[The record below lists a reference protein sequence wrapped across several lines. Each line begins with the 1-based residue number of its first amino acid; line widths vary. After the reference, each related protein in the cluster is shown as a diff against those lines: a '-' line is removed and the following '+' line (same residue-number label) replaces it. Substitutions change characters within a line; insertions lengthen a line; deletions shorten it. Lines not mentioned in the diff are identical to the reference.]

1 MVRRG
6 PLGHDEECELLM
18 YEGGI
23 CTCPDED
30 ELPPRRDTCDVPVW
44 GEEPSTHDGRL
55 AGPALDW

>member
-1 MVRRG
+1 MLRRG
-6 PLGHDEECELLM
+6 SLDHDEECELLM

-30 ELPPRRDTCDVPVW
+30 EPPRWDTYGAPVH

>member
-6 PLGHDEECELLM
+6 PLDHDEECELLM

-23 CTCPDED
+23 CTCPDGGES
-30 ELPPRRDTCDVPVW
+30 PRWDTYDVPVY

>member
-1 MVRRG
+1 MVRRFS
-6 PLGHDEECELLM
+6 HDEECELLM

-30 ELPPRRDTCDVPVW
+30 DPPPRYPYDGPVW
-44 GEEPSTHDGRL
+44 GEEPSAHDGRF

>member
-1 MVRRG
+1 
-6 PLGHDEECELLM
+6 M

-30 ELPPRRDTCDVPVW
+30 ELPPRWDTYDVPVW